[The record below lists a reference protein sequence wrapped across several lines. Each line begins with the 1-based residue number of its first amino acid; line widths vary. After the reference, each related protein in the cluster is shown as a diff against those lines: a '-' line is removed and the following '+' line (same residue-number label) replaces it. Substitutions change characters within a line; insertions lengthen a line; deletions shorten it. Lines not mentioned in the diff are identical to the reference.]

1 MGTVRHLI
9 RWLYDDQS
17 LLPGPGP
24 ATRSALRRRFE
35 RIFQRRTG
43 FATLDRL
50 LKRLHANKGELLR
63 VLERPK
69 IPLHTNGSEN
79 DVRCLVT
86 RRKISA
92 GTRSDIGR
100 DCRDG
105 FLGLMKTCGKL
116 GISFWNYLGSRFG
129 VAAIDAVYSV

>member
-1 MGTVRHLI
+1 
-9 RWLYDDQS
+9 
-17 LLPGPGP
+17 LP
-24 ATRSALRRRFE
+24 AAKAALRRRFE
-35 RIFQRRTG
+35 RRTG

-50 LKRLHANKGELLR
+50 LKRLHANKDELLR
-63 VLERPK
+63 VLERPE

-105 FLGLMKTCGKL
+105 FLGLMKTCRKL
-116 GISFWNYLGSRFG
+116 GISFWNYLGNRFG
-129 VAAIDAVYSV
+129 VEHAEPVPDLASVVRARCAA